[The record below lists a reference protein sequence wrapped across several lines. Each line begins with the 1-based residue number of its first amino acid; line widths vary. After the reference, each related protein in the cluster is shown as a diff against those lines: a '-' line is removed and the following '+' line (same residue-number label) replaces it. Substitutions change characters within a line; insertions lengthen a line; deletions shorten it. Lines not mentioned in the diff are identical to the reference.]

1 MRKHFFPALIAL
13 MLCLPQILLAGV
25 NTLLPKP
32 HVVNVTNGGDFGL
45 NRLVSIVYANGAE
58 QCALL
63 EEIFTTNGCALG
75 ENGAEVTVTTA
86 QPASPTHRQE

>member
-45 NRLVSIVYANGAE
+45 
-58 QCALL
+58 
-63 EEIFTTNGCALG
+63 
-75 ENGAEVTVTTA
+75 TVW
-86 QPASPTHRQE
+86 